1 MVQNHRH
8 ARDDQRRQH
17 RRRFS
22 KHRVRDAF
30 LVVALGISVGAREN
44 NAPEAGAN
52 RESAPG
58 SFAKSE
64 VSDETHAVALWSG
77 EFYGVFVGA
86 ERVETID
93 VVFVNHDWG
102 VSYFSVL
109 RVSEDVADSGVY
121 VFGDVFRVEKRRR
134 ARIIHRFVVVSSG
147 AGDARDGG
155 VLFEA
160 DRRGED
166 GESRRVRGV
175 VDGVCVLR
183 AHRGDVF
190 MGDV

>member
-1 MVQNHRH
+1 M
-8 ARDDQRRQH
+8 
-17 RRRFS
+17 
-22 KHRVRDAF
+22 
-30 LVVALGISVGAREN
+30 
-44 NAPEAGAN
+44 
-52 RESAPG
+52 
-58 SFAKSE
+58 
-64 VSDETHAVALWSG
+64 
-77 EFYGVFVGA
+77 
-86 ERVETID
+86 
-93 VVFVNHDWG
+93 VFVNHDWG

-175 VDGVCVLR
+175 VDGVCDVR
-183 AHRGDVF
+183 AHCRDLF

>member
-1 MVQNHRH
+1 M
-8 ARDDQRRQH
+8 
-17 RRRFS
+17 
-22 KHRVRDAF
+22 
-30 LVVALGISVGAREN
+30 
-44 NAPEAGAN
+44 
-52 RESAPG
+52 
-58 SFAKSE
+58 
-64 VSDETHAVALWSG
+64 ALWSG

-183 AHRGDVF
+183 AHRGDLF